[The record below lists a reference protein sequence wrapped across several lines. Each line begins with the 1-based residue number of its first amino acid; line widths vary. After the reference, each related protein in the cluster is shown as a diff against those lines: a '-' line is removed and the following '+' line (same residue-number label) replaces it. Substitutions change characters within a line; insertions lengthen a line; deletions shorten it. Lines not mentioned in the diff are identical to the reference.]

1 MNPIACLSGTQN
13 AEPQFA
19 KDMNLF
25 MLVKNQVVG
34 AGADSKVILL
44 VFRDTLAVMNR
55 VLHAQLS
62 NATKQN
68 IIERSL

>member
-1 MNPIACLSGTQN
+1 MNPIACLSGIQT

-34 AGADSKVILL
+34 TSADSKVILL
-44 VFRDTLAVMNR
+44 VYRDLLAVMNR
-55 VLHAQLS
+55 VLYAQLLH
-62 NATKQN
+62 ATKQN